1 MRGKL
6 IRWSLETDDTKIAA
20 RRRKEGKERAVADV
34 HGDAKRTFVE
44 VVASWAPWLEAS
56 VGPKT
61 VQRYACSIG
70 QWAAWLDGQAL
81 ADVMRVR
88 FLADVVRARRALE
101 ITNATIRRDLVALS
115 SIANFAIGQGW
126 LKFNPVLPVMKSN
139 KEKGHIIVKPLTEHV
154 ELVIARCPGM
164 IADVVRAAIATG
176 AREEELYTA
185 HRTQVDH
192 GRQQMTLIGKGR
204 NGVPKPRVIDLKPFA
219 GYETLRALPAYFGSP
234 FLFWHGAGTDYKNFA
249 SQFAAIVKRTAAWAA
264 ANGVAFRSFRFH
276 DLRHLHAIN
285 WLKDG
290 RSIYDLQKRMGHVSI
305 KTTEIYLQF
314 LTADEELNV
323 KGLKPATP
331 APAALHVIASGDT
344 A

>member
-1 MRGKL
+1 MRGRL

-88 FLADVVRARRALE
+88 FLADVVRARRALG

-126 LKFNPVLPVMKSN
+126 LEFNPVLPVMKSN
-139 KEKGHIIVKPLTEHV
+139 K
-154 ELVIARCPGM
+154 GM

>member
-88 FLADVVRARRALE
+88 FLADVVRARRALG

-126 LKFNPVLPVMKSN
+126 LESNPVLPVMKSN
-139 KEKGHIIVKPLTEHV
+139 K
-154 ELVIARCPGM
+154 GM